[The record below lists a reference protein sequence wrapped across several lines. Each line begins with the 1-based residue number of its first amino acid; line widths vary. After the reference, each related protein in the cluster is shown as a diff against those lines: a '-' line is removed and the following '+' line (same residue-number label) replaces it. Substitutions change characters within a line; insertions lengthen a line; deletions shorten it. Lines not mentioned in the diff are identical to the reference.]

1 MPLDDAVGL
10 EKVDVYTDKNGEER
24 IFHVEPLKMTGKEGN
39 NYTFEATMAPTQFGQ
54 YRSAVRMF
62 PKNENLP
69 HRQDFCYVK
78 WLDLPDLR

>member
-1 MPLDDAVGL
+1 M
-10 EKVDVYTDKNGEER
+10 EKVNIYIDKNGEER
-24 IFHVEPLKMTGKEGN
+24 VYNVEPLEVTGKEGN
-39 NYTFEATMAPTQFGQ
+39 NYTFEATLYPQRFGV
-54 YRSAVRMF
+54 YKSAVRMF